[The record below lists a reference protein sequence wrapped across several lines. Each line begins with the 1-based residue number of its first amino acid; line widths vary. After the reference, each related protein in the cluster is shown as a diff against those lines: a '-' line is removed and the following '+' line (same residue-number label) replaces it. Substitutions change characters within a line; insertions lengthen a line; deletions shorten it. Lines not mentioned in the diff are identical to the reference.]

1 EESQAR
7 PLLKSTYCSLI
18 MRLAAHDLAGR
29 FYSRKGQSI
38 GQPTVE
44 FGTVTALTA
53 ALADAA
59 LTAASALAVRRV
71 CAGEE
76 PPMQLAVVAM
86 GKCGAK
92 ELNYMSDV
100 DAIVVAEPVELGD
113 DAGHKAMR
121 KATRVAAEFNRIGT
135 SCFFEVDANLRPE
148 GKSGALVRT
157 LDSHIK
163 YYKRWAETWEFQAQL
178 KARPQT
184 GFMPLAKAY
193 TDAIGPMVWEASKR
207 ESFVEDVQAMR
218 RRVLENV

>member
-1 EESQAR
+1 FR
-7 PLLKSTYCSLI
+7 
-18 MRLAAHDLAGR
+18 
-29 FYSRKGQSI
+29 
-38 GQPTVE
+38 
-44 FGTVTALTA
+44 TVTALTT

-59 LTAASALAVRRV
+59 LTAALALAVRTV
-71 CAGEE
+71 CGDEQL
-76 PPMQLAVVAM
+76 PMQLAVIAM

-92 ELNYMSDV
+92 ELNYISDV
-100 DAIVVAEPVELGD
+100 DVIFVAEPVELGD

-148 GKSGALVRT
+148 GKSGALVRS

-193 TDAIGPMVWEASKR
+193 TDARSEEHTSELQSRFDLVCRLLLEKKK
-207 ESFVEDVQAMR
+207 QLNMR
-218 RRVLENV
+218 NEHPHIFYSMKHTS